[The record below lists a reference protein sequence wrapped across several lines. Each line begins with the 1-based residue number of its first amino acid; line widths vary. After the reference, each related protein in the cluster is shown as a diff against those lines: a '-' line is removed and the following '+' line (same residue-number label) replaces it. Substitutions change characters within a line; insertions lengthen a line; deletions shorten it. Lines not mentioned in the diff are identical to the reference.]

1 VTQKLVSV
9 LHDAMRSALPVTDL
23 PRKLAW
29 RDERM
34 ASLRALKSKLG
45 AFSTRDGDGSGTG

>member
-1 VTQKLVSV
+1 MTRCV
-9 LHDAMRSALPVTDL
+9 PVTDL

-34 ASLRALKSKLG
+34 ASLRALKAKLG